1 MSPMA
6 RLLSG
11 LVVAYQ
17 WTLRPII
24 GAKCRFEPHC
34 SAYAL
39 EALSR
44 HGALRGSWLAVRRIL
59 RCNPWT
65 AGGLDPVP
73 PVSHNLHAEGR
84 KAH

>member
-6 RLLSG
+6 RLLSAG
-11 LVVAYQ
+11 VVAYQ
-17 WTLRPII
+17 WTVRPII
-24 GAKCRFEPHC
+24 GAHCRYEPSC

-44 HGALRGSWLAVRRIL
+44 HGAARGGLLAVRRVL

-65 AGGLDPVP
+65 TGGYDPVP
-73 PVSHNLHAEGR
+73 PVSETSNAEGR